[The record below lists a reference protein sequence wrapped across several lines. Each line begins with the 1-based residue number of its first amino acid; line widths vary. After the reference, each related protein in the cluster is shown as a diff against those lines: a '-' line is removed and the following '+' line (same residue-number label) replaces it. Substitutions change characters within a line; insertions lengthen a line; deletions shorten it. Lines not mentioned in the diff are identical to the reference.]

1 VINHFFSNLN
11 YGGYFFLGTSES
23 LMKLNDQFHLVHFP
37 GTIAYWKPSLKS
49 GKL

>member
-1 VINHFFSNLN
+1 LN
-11 YGGYFFLGTSES
+11 E
-23 LMKLNDQFHLVHFP
+23 QFHLVHFP